1 MNFLKTFLKLTT
13 WKRLLISIFMII
25 AAILSIVFGSVFYLS
40 NHTHKSI
47 EYGGGN
53 SVLVQVKS
61 DKKIDL
67 NKTNEISRSISSRL
81 TDGSGYNGIDIKTE
95 AEGKILISKSGHLS
109 QKELFQ
115 FINDIVKKPNIV
127 ATTTNINPLF
137 KNKRFEVG
145 DSIDFQNVKQYQI
158 PFKLNGAEYIERNGF
173 NTIKISLN
181 GIEGQTEYAKATD
194 YLQRSNNRE
203 ILFWLNIDN
212 LYNRA
217 INDYSKDWENSG
229 KNLWNFIHTNN
240 QVNTAGQNGRQI
252 ENSLKDNELRIQ
264 RDYLI
269 YRGSI
274 NFVHDSSDVYIN
286 SQNLSNSQAK
296 SLVER
301 INFALSDYDL
311 ELLSTKTYS
320 DVKDNSSFLYAMI
333 GSLIAFSLLAFLQ
346 IFNYGLLGV
355 ATTISMALY
364 SFLTLVIFIAV
375 RGEYSPTLITA
386 LLLGLLVLFDGTVV
400 WFEKFKGRMSTGDSI
415 NKSFTNTLKYNTRRV
430 VDTNLMLFISMLIM
444 FYLGLREIKTFSSFS
459 FFGILVSLFVSQIFL
474 RWVTISLTKWDL
486 LEKKPWLFGL
496 TNFDKK
502 INNAISNKNINFL
515 KNAKYVAIS
524 SLILLLITTII
535 IGVLSG
541 ITNNFWTSF
550 NSSKEFLGG
559 YSINIYSSNNNS
571 FFDSIQADK
580 LLHKIAKEN
589 PNIKN
594 LNDISLIYSINGVD
608 QSKGI
613 SIYLNEYDKNII
625 DGIQKSITSFNEN
638 LSLIHY
644 KLSNATIINSL
655 IWLIVGILVSAIIIA
670 AYILLRFGWTF
681 SVLFL
686 FGLFFDLIFLIII
699 ITLTRV
705 LINSYLI
712 TIIASLF
719 VWSVNEKLSIISE
732 IKENIKFK
740 YHKQILDKDEIVNIA
755 NLSLSKK
762 IKRNIVILFAIC
774 IISIGVIIAL
784 PIYEKLLGIVIIIS
798 LAFSTLLT
806 SYLAL
811 WIWTKIYTI
820 SQTHKQRRIDSGFWN
835 INKIEEQ
842 TFNGINDYF

>member
-1 MNFLKTFLKLTT
+1 M
-13 WKRLLISIFMII
+13 
-25 AAILSIVFGSVFYLS
+25 
-40 NHTHKSI
+40 
-47 EYGGGN
+47 
-53 SVLVQVKS
+53 
-61 DKKIDL
+61 
-67 NKTNEISRSISSRL
+67 
-81 TDGSGYNGIDIKTE
+81 
-95 AEGKILISKSGHLS
+95 
-109 QKELFQ
+109 
-115 FINDIVKKPNIV
+115 
-127 ATTTNINPLF
+127 
-137 KNKRFEVG
+137 
-145 DSIDFQNVKQYQI
+145 
-158 PFKLNGAEYIERNGF
+158 
-173 NTIKISLN
+173 
-181 GIEGQTEYAKATD
+181 
-194 YLQRSNNRE
+194 
-203 ILFWLNIDN
+203 
-212 LYNRA
+212 
-217 INDYSKDWENSG
+217 
-229 KNLWNFIHTNN
+229 
-240 QVNTAGQNGRQI
+240 
-252 ENSLKDNELRIQ
+252 
-264 RDYLI
+264 
-269 YRGSI
+269 
-274 NFVHDSSDVYIN
+274 
-286 SQNLSNSQAK
+286 
-296 SLVER
+296 
-301 INFALSDYDL
+301 
-311 ELLSTKTYS
+311 
-320 DVKDNSSFLYAMI
+320 
-333 GSLIAFSLLAFLQ
+333 
-346 IFNYGLLGV
+346 
-355 ATTISMALY
+355 
-364 SFLTLVIFIAV
+364 
-375 RGEYSPTLITA
+375 
-386 LLLGLLVLFDGTVV
+386 
-400 WFEKFKGRMSTGDSI
+400 
-415 NKSFTNTLKYNTRRV
+415 
-430 VDTNLMLFISMLIM
+430 
-444 FYLGLREIKTFSSFS
+444 
-459 FFGILVSLFVSQIFL
+459 
-474 RWVTISLTKWDL
+474 
-486 LEKKPWLFGL
+486 
-496 TNFDKK
+496 
-502 INNAISNKNINFL
+502 
-515 KNAKYVAIS
+515 
-524 SLILLLITTII
+524 
-535 IGVLSG
+535 
-541 ITNNFWTSF
+541 
-550 NSSKEFLGG
+550 
-559 YSINIYSSNNNS
+559 
-571 FFDSIQADK
+571 
-580 LLHKIAKEN
+580 LHKIAKEN

-705 LINSYLI
+705 LINNYLI
-712 TIIASLF
+712 TVLASLF